1 MIGVSYQAHGETF
14 ALQVDLE
21 CNAPLIFCG
30 DQNISELIHSHDFW
44 EIVRQA
50 QKLAKQD
57 ADDERGEYL
66 HTMGYGKQ

>member
-1 MIGVSYQAHGETF
+1 MIDVNYQAHGETF
-14 ALQVDLE
+14 ALHVDLD

-50 QKLAKQD
+50 KKLAQQD
-57 ADDERGEYL
+57 SDDDLGEYQ
-66 HTMGYGKQ
+66 HTMGYRKS